1 MTTRKATCSLLQARE
16 RQAVEEDDGSEQAA
30 PRSRPLHFDALD
42 QYSTAIPLYHS
53 ASLGQ
58 VTHSVFTRIFL
69 LVYHIR
75 SCQLLLFYHSHNLLY
90 NSTFTHLIASPFHH
104 SAVPLIQFY
113 SHQTLL
119 LPTTMPAH
127 FVREFVDAVLT
138 PPHGSLVFLAFQP
151 NREGWVTLDKEAV
164 PRLPAEAMASHSP

>member
-1 MTTRKATCSLLQARE
+1 MT
-16 RQAVEEDDGSEQAA
+16 D
-30 PRSRPLHFDALD
+30 PSRLHLALVLFTSTHSISIPQQFPYTIPLHSVRSLTPFSL
-42 QYSTAIPLYHS
+42 
-53 ASLGQ
+53 AS
-58 VTHSVFTRIFL
+58 S